1 MGRPSCA
8 HLVARQPGA
17 DGRRRGPREDPP
29 PNGHFGT
36 FRVARASDIPYGIA
50 LGPDGNLWFAQESSH
65 PAIGRI
71 TPAGRIT
78 EFADGLNRG
87 SLPFEITVGPD
98 GAMWFTD
105 QGSTPAIGRIT
116 MDGRITEFWWP
127 EQG

>member
-1 MGRPSCA
+1 
-8 HLVARQPGA
+8 
-17 DGRRRGPREDPP
+17 
-29 PNGHFGT
+29 
-36 FRVARASDIPYGIA
+36 VARAGDIPYGIA
-50 LGPDGNLWFAQESSH
+50 LGPDGNLWFAQEGSH